1 MHGVETCFVVELRGG
16 CVVVGRGLQRNA
28 CLASIVVGE
37 TLNQIF
43 IVHVVEAEE
52 FIGRLKP
59 AVDAG
64 RLGSDERV
72 VTGGGVVGVIS
83 ESIFVAEQTPTTAAA
98 AECLQN
104 SSGAVINA
112 PNNGGLA
119 GRCGEGA
126 NGGGDDRGLHGGARG
141 RRGFQLGDEGGGSSD
156 GQILAVRGGLGAGVS
171 CHRAGIVPNLRC
183 SFLDPDPL
191 AGDALDIGGALL
203 SSGALQLSLR
213 HFCKWLATCILLMNS
228 THELLMEIHSPF
240 RARLSLN
247 PRHALSHRRRH
258 PSRLAQALLPTPLP
272 LSSVAHLVVLILF
285 HPHHSLTPFAP
296 APDDAIVDHSIVD
309 HS

>member
-1 MHGVETCFVVELRGG
+1 MSSSVAMLPEMCPLQAGLIFAMSISEVCAFSSCIVKNYKCFALDLHGVETCFVVELRGG
-16 CVVVGRGLQRNA
+16 CVVVGRGLQCNA
-28 CLASIVVGE
+28 GLASIVVGE

-72 VTGGGVVGVIS
+72 VTGGGVVVEVIS

-126 NGGGDDRGLHGGARG
+126 DGGGDDRGLHGGARG
-141 RRGFQLGDEGGGSSD
+141 RRGFQLGDDGGGSSD

-171 CHRAGIVPNLRC
+171 CHRTGIVPNLRC

-213 HFCKWLATCILLMNS
+213 HFCKWLATCILV
-228 THELLMEIHSPF
+228 SPGTF
-240 RARLSLN
+240 IS
-247 PRHALSHRRRH
+247 
-258 PSRLAQALLPTPLP
+258 SRI
-272 LSSVAHLVVLILF
+272 SF
-285 HPHHSLTPFAP
+285 G
-296 APDDAIVDHSIVD
+296 
-309 HS
+309 